1 MAKVKYYGSSKTL
14 GHGMQ
19 TEFVRKGNS
28 VTTWSA
34 YGSSVTRNTKTNRL
48 TMQLPDSFKHLQREK
63 RFRGQAGLARLKEMG
78 RNSRVHTFDAFHSYE
93 PHIDNKGSDWGNRF
107 ILYRDAVRVQA
118 TTGSSG
124 G

>member
-1 MAKVKYYGSSKTL
+1 MAKAQYYGSSKTL

-28 VTTWSA
+28 VTNWSV

-48 TMQLPDSFKHLQREK
+48 TMQSRDSF
-63 RFRGQAGLARLKEMG
+63 FRGQAGLSRLKEMG
-78 RNSRVHTFDAFHSYE
+78 RNSRGHTFDAFHSYE
-93 PHIDNKGSDWGNRF
+93 PHIDEQGSDWGNRF
-107 ILYRDAVRVQA
+107 LLYRDAVRVQA